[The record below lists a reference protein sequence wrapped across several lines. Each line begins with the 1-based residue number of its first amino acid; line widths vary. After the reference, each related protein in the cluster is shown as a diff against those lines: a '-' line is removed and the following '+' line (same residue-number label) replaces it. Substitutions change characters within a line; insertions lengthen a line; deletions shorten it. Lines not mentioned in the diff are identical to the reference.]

1 MSNSSVGLDY
11 YGLMRSSQS
20 FLKHLGTLVLAAA
33 LSAHAQAPSD
43 PIAPAASSA
52 LDAELFYK
60 LLLGELNAQGADA
73 SLGYSLILDAARKT
87 VDPQLFQRAVEIALQ
102 GRSGESAL
110 QAARAW
116 RQALPKSREANRF
129 VLQILIG
136 LNRLSDTVEPMQ
148 RDIALSPLQDRA
160 EAIAAL
166 PSYFARA
173 TGKKEAAQAV
183 EQALSTYLGQSTPQ
197 VSAAQSAWITVG
209 RMRLF
214 ANDKVAALDAARRA
228 QALGAQA
235 DGPALLAL
243 ALMSPEQPQAETLIQ
258 KYLAL
263 KPQAEVRLAYAR
275 SLLDAQRYA
284 ESEVQIQIITREKP
298 DFAEPWLIQGALA
311 LQNKQTETAEK
322 SLQRYLE
329 LTLSTANKPNA
340 DQERGPVQAYLML
353 AQLAEQRK
361 DFAQAEQWLSKI
373 TNAEDMVQA
382 QTRRAGILARQ
393 DRMAEARKLMAS
405 LPDRTPAQARS
416 KLMAEVQ
423 LLRENKLYQ
432 AAYDLLAHATPNH
445 PTDFDLLYDQAT
457 LAEKLGDTTGME
469 QLLRRI
475 IAGKPDYH
483 HAYNALGYS
492 LAERNIRLDEAR
504 QLILKALEFA
514 PGDPFI
520 SDSLAWV
527 EFKSGNKPQALQILQ
542 DAYKARPDAEIAAHL
557 GEVLLSLDQKDQAL
571 RVWREGLQINADN
584 ETLLETLKRL
594 RVKP

>member
-1 MSNSSVGLDY
+1 MTAVI
-11 YGLMRSSQS
+11 
-20 FLKHLGTLVLAAA
+20 T
-33 LSAHAQAPSD
+33 AHAQAPATATT
-43 PIAPAASSA
+43 PPTPPLVNSA
-52 LDAELFYK
+52 LDADLFYQ
-60 LLLGELNAQGADA
+60 LLLGELNAQDADP

-87 VDPQLFQRAVEIALQ
+87 EDPQLFQRAVEIALQ
-102 GRSGESAL
+102 ARSGESAL

-136 LNRLSDTVEPMQ
+136 LNRLGDTVEPMK
-148 RDIALSPLQDRA
+148 REVALAPDQDRPA
-160 EAIAAL
+160 SIAAL
-166 PSYFARA
+166 PNYFAKA
-173 TGKKEAAQAV
+173 SDKKAAAQAIA
-183 EQALSTYLGQSTPQ
+183 QALDVYLSPSKTDAKTA
-197 VSAAQSAWITVG
+197 VTAWSTVG

-214 ANDKVAALDAARRA
+214 ANDRDAALEAARRG
-228 QALGAQA
+228 QAIDPQA

-243 ALMSPEQPQAETLIQ
+243 VLMGPAQTQAEAIVQ
-258 KYLAL
+258 KYLAV
-263 KPQAEVRLAYAR
+263 KPRVEVRLAYAR
-275 SLLDAQRYA
+275 ALLDAQRYS
-284 ESEVQIQIITREKP
+284 ESGVQIQILTQEAP
-298 DFAEPWLIQGALA
+298 AFAEPWLIQGALA
-311 LQNKQTETAEK
+311 LQHKQGDSAEK
-322 SLQRYLE
+322 SLLRYVG
-329 LTLSTANKPNA
+329 LTLASDPKPNTN
-340 DQERGPVQAYLML
+340 QERGLVQAYLML

-361 DFAQAEQWLSKI
+361 DFVQAENWLSKI
-373 TNAEDMVQA
+373 NNEEDLVQT

-393 DRMAEARKLMAS
+393 GRLAEARQLMAS
-405 LPDRTPAQARS
+405 LPERTPAQART

-423 LLRENKLYQ
+423 LLRDNKLYQ
-432 AAYDLLAHATPNH
+432 AAYDLLAQATLNN

-457 LAEKLGDTTGME
+457 LAEKLGDTAGME
-469 QLLRRI
+469 RLLRQI

-527 EFKSGNKPQALQILQ
+527 EFKSGNKTEALRILQ

-557 GEVLLSLDQKDQAL
+557 GEVLLSLEQKEQAL
-571 RVWREGLQINADN
+571 SVWREGLQINADN

-594 RVKP
+594 RVKL